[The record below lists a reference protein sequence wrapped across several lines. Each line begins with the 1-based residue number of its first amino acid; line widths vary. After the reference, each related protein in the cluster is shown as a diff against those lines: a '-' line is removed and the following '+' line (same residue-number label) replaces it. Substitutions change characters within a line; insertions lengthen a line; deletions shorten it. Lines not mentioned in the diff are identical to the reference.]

1 MSRQGANC
9 KTGCRSSGHI
19 FYLRETT
26 MKKIICVTLALL
38 MLLCTACY
46 PTGEEMVN
54 SIEEIDLFEMNKS
67 DNENITF
74 DFNESPK
81 YEKSYPC
88 FTAKFVEKE
97 KFQEQASQIFLEDQ
111 NINDYTI
118 QDNLT
123 SNWNDKEN
131 TFTLYKFNLYKDIFN
146 DYNGA
151 FALDNGYIYFDRGGI
166 RKGYETSKSAIDD
179 YKTPENVRKHYADD
193 KTNAVD
199 LETVKTESE
208 DILKSLGFDITSE
221 PEIYVINKKALE
233 SISIFKKDQLEI
245 FKEEDEAYLIQYRKS
260 INGLNLP
267 AFNTFSPAK
276 DYSSIDPWVSFIYSK
291 NGIELFSYC
300 PIEIVD
306 KTENKNICSYET
318 AISAAKSYVENTKL
332 YNSEIVNV
340 SGGELNYIT
349 EYDYIDHVVNIKP
362 VWIFIKESLFNDR
375 KPFYDSI
382 IIDALTGNKYE

>member
-1 MSRQGANC
+1 
-9 KTGCRSSGHI
+9 
-19 FYLRETT
+19 

-245 FKEEDEAYLIQYRKS
+245 FKEYRKQLLEQLDDCIFKS
-260 INGLNLP
+260 QKNKVKMEIEEIDEKISNQYTKIKEEVSMLNKLKTAIINGENKVELVSDDIFSYYDLL
-267 AFNTFSPAK
+267 TFL
-276 DYSSIDPWVSFIYSK
+276 K
-291 NGIELFSYC
+291 NGIIFKKVNVHNFEKDVTYIYDNEGNYVL
-300 PIEIVD
+300 
-306 KTENKNICSYET
+306 ENKDDESLQFAMYLSENSND
-318 AISAAKSYVENTKL
+318 NTKFER
-332 YNSEIVNV
+332 N
-340 SGGELNYIT
+340 IT
-349 EYDYIDHVVNIKP
+349 VIE
-362 VWIFIKESLFNDR
+362 E
-375 KPFYDSI
+375 
-382 IIDALTGNKYE
+382 

>member
-1 MSRQGANC
+1 
-9 KTGCRSSGHI
+9 
-19 FYLRETT
+19 

-166 RKGYETSKSAIDD
+166 RKGYEASKSAIDD

-221 PEIYVINKKALE
+221 PEIYVINKKVLE